1 MVVVVCLLCGSMCR
15 TGPGDSSKS
24 SLSTAPEGLR
34 QNKSGRPRNRG
45 CCLEWSGCGS
55 SRRPWHGWDCGASR
69 RPCWGWCKKTSGHCD
84 QSFRS
89 RQDNWRTGH
98 RSGGPSSKSSQ
109 PQRWTSSRCYCLAG
123 RHSSPQQGGGVEA
136 WARGQ
141 IGDCMKV
148 STAVTGTRA
157 GTAAQA
163 LKMWRHRPRWAR
175 EEPT

>member
-1 MVVVVCLLCGSMCR
+1 MCR
-15 TGPGDSSKS
+15 IGPGTSFTS

-34 QNKSGRPRNRG
+34 QNKSGRLRNRG
-45 CCLEWSGCGS
+45 CFLEWSECGS
-55 SRRPWHGWDCGASR
+55 SRRPWHGWDCGASKR
-69 RPCWGWCKKTSGHCD
+69 SCWGWCKKTSGHCY

-89 RQDNWRTGH
+89 RQDNWGNGR

-109 PQRWTSSRCYCLAG
+109 PQRWTPSRCYCLAG
-123 RHSSPQQGGGVEA
+123 HHPSPQQGGGAEA
-136 WARGQ
+136 RARGQ
-141 IGDCMKV
+141 IGDGMKV
-148 STAVTGTRA
+148 STSVTGTRA